1 MPYIGS
7 DPSNRFV
14 APKAASVFSGDGST
28 TAFTLDHAVGSDED
42 ILVSVDGVIQEPS
55 VAYAVSSGTILT
67 FTAAPSSNSGNNIF
81 VYYLFRTVATVDHPS
96 TSALTATSGTFTGNA
111 TVSGTLGVTGTQT
124 NNGNF
129 VVSKATPNVDIK
141 DTGTAQ
147 ASMDFLSN
155 SDTVRATIGME
166 RSAGGGLFVGSSAYA
181 AVFGTASSGNTE
193 FATNNNIRMT
203 IDSAGVVMV
212 GTTDDDP
219 VFNNANGAS
228 IGSNNGSALAGVGQF
243 SCSGGV
249 AVRAN
254 RSNEEGACIG
264 IHSEGTQ
271 EGIIGIKDAQPFM
284 SNNGGTNNCGI
295 RIANNA
301 LIPCNNIGA
310 VSDNNVDLGAGDARY
325 DDVFATNTSIT
336 TSDKNEKQDIEEL
349 SEAEKKVAVA
359 CKSLLRKYKW
369 KKAVTEKGDKAR
381 THFGIIAQ
389 DLEDAFIAEGLDAS
403 KYGMFCSDTW
413 TDIDGKEQTRLGV
426 RYSEL
431 LAFIISAI

>member
-1 MPYIGS
+1 MPYIGPPAP
-7 DPSNRFV
+7 DRFV
-14 APKAASVFSGDGST
+14 APKAATQFSGDGST

-55 VAYAVSSGTILT
+55 VAYAVSSGTTLT

-129 VVSKATPNVDIK
+129 VVSKAIPNVDIK

-155 SDTVRATIGME
+155 SDAVRATIGVE

-181 AVFGTASSGNTE
+181 AVFGSASSGNTE

-219 VFNNANGAS
+219 VFNNSTGAS

-254 RSNEEGACIG
+254 RSNEEG
-264 IHSEGTQ
+264 Q
-271 EGIIGIKDAQPFM
+271 KDLQ
-284 SNNGGTNNCGI
+284 C
-295 RIANNA
+295 
-301 LIPCNNIGA
+301 
-310 VSDNNVDLGAGDARY
+310 
-325 DDVFATNTSIT
+325 
-336 TSDKNEKQDIEEL
+336 
-349 SEAEKKVAVA
+349 
-359 CKSLLRKYKW
+359 
-369 KKAVTEKGDKAR
+369 
-381 THFGIIAQ
+381 
-389 DLEDAFIAEGLDAS
+389 
-403 KYGMFCSDTW
+403 
-413 TDIDGKEQTRLGV
+413 
-426 RYSEL
+426 
-431 LAFIISAI
+431 